1 MDDKILA
8 TFNAYSPEDV
18 DAMAGC
24 KQVLVDLETF
34 AENLR
39 GRWKHAEIGD
49 ERHAELTMI
58 REQFLDLFGSHLY

>member
-34 AENLR
+34 AEVLR
-39 GRWKHAEIGD
+39 GRWKHDQLSD
-49 ERHAELTMI
+49 ERYAELTML
-58 REQFLDLFGSHLY
+58 REQFLDVFGSHLY